1 MGAFVVSAEAGA
13 QLVPVSVDGTRSVL
27 PDGSWWPRRHAVRI
41 REHAP
46 LHPAGRSWTSAM
58 RLRDDARRAIAFDL
72 GEPLTGH

>member
-1 MGAFVVSAEAGA
+1 
-13 QLVPVSVDGTRSVL
+13 L